1 MFIFQYHLLSR
12 KSIKHNSSS
21 IARYQDINRKIHC
34 NRLSCSIE
42 LNLVALR
49 YQIYHIVYTEGSFF
63 YIIASLHSER

>member
-1 MFIFQYHLLSR
+1 MFIFQLLSR

-49 YQIYHIVYTEGSFF
+49 YQNLSYYLHGRNFF

>member
-1 MFIFQYHLLSR
+1 MFIFQYQLLSR

-49 YQIYHIVYTEGSFF
+49 YQNLSYCLHRRNFF